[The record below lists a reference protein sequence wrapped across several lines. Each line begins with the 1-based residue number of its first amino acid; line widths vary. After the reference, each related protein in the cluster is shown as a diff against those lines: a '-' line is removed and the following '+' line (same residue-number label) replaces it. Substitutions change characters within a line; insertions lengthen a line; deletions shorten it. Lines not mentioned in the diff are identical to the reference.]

1 MGTLP
6 PWGLASL
13 PHTESQSG
21 IGGWTVPDLAGLA
34 AANDLVGRSDSEV
47 REAVGD
53 KFPKGIY
60 RQITT
65 LYVARS
71 LLGW

>member
-1 MGTLP
+1 M
-6 PWGLASL
+6 
-13 PHTESQSG
+13 
-21 IGGWTVPDLAGLA
+21 PDLAGLA
-34 AANDLVGRSDSEV
+34 AANDLVGRSDSDV
-47 REAVGD
+47 REEVGD
-53 KFPKGIY
+53 KFPKRIY